1 VLFDNLRNSVLK
13 FVTALSLTIVWGFS
27 GSPVSAQNVSGP
39 ATTTAVESHDHSH
52 ESHSDKIPKES
63 EKRLPWFLREHQL
76 VRQHAVEFSGKPFK
90 PEPQTDRV
98 LLLIRNS
105 DYGIV
110 YEGSNNGHRYLIG
123 QIHLIN
129 NTKKPATMTRK
140 GVQIQLEDEAAVPQ
154 STIPE
159 KVRGHSFQI
168 ENSRSMSFGNLD
180 RPDNVTVKP
189 GEAGSMWFYFDELSA
204 SSSFPESVLTVEVDG
219 KPVTISLHE
228 HVIGQLRL
236 RRERIGPNGALAL
249 IHVGGRLNILG
260 LSIISDILDS
270 LQDQKVFRAVIQ
282 WDQSVE
288 QIDSG
293 VMNLLYQYANTLGQD
308 NNNNRPDQRYPILS
322 KSLREVHLVHTP
334 GHNYSS
340 SNQRKVTH
348 KEPIEA
354 VTAAL
359 WSLLKSLPKEE
370 LLRQIQSGHPLV
382 KPAALTAGAALLSPQ
397 ELPIILEL
405 SQQKDDKN
413 LQFAAV
419 HALRQFGDPVA
430 VKRLLELAESSS
442 EEITSLAIACLT
454 QSRFETGRTA
464 LRELL
469 KTAEGEKRLQLL
481 KVIAENPSPAFAE
494 LYYDNVIDQ
503 KSKIRV
509 ESLEALNAVGHPE
522 LHQLLRRT
530 LDDSDDGLREAAF
543 KIVLQ
548 LKTPELEPLIEELV
562 LTRLEAGELDS
573 AMQNYLRQNKNPRA
587 VPYLLDRLVKN
598 RKEQSERQMLIPLLS
613 ALGDE
618 RIEPIFSELYKE
630 ISEYEKRQ
638 VLEALGNLQSSNF
651 LEFAREALA
660 SESSSLVYAAIDHL
674 SHYDSREAEQILI
687 EGLSRIKSKSYFN
700 LANAIA
706 QIGSKEAAETLRA
719 AINSE
724 NPDMRKAAR
733 NGLRYY
739 HQRLPGYQYISQAMY
754 RMRQRKWEEALDYI
768 QIALEI
774 DSKLARAYS
783 VKGDILLKLKKIDEA
798 DEAYQTALKIDAS
811 TGEAMAG
818 RLRIQARKGKI
829 PEALEA
835 IQKGIAQFQEEPEFE
850 YQVGLLYADAVNLT
864 SGRDPDDPL
873 KKDQT
878 PKDDSPDEKP
888 QEKLTEKPTE
898 KIETPQDEQS
908 KKQLALWTNE
918 VLSWVSN
925 AARHGFRDRSLIQN
939 TPELEPFKTHP
950 DYSKAVN
957 GQLPERPVVAAD
969 ENSKQASQIESVQE
983 GDVVIL
989 QVGGEVGDGN
999 NIVIDL
1005 PSPPAR

>member
-1 VLFDNLRNSVLK
+1 MLFDNFRNSVLK
-13 FVTALSLTIVWGFS
+13 FVTALSLAVVWVFS
-27 GSPVSAQNVSGP
+27 GSLASAQNTAGP
-39 ATTTAVESHDHSH
+39 ATTTAGESHDHAH
-52 ESHSDKIPKES
+52 ETHADKIPEEP
-63 EKRLPWFLREHQL
+63 EKRLSWFLKEHNL

-90 PEPQTDRV
+90 PEPQADRV
-98 LLLIRNS
+98 LLLVRNS

-110 YEGSNNGHRYLIG
+110 YEGSNNGHRYLLG
-123 QIHLIN
+123 QINLIN
-129 NTKKPATMTRK
+129 NTKKTATMTRK
-140 GVQIQLEDEAAVPQ
+140 GVQIKLEDEAAVPQ
-154 STIPE
+154 STVPE
-159 KVRGHSFQI
+159 KIRGHSFQI
-168 ENSRSMSFGNLD
+168 ENSRSLSFGNLD

-189 GEAGSMWFYFDELSA
+189 GETGSMWFYFDELTA
-204 SSSFPESVLTVEVDG
+204 GSSFPESVLSIEVDG
-219 KPVTISLHE
+219 KPVAISLHE
-228 HVIGQLRL
+228 HIIGQLRL
-236 RRERIGPNGALAL
+236 RKERIGPNGALAM

-260 LSIISDILDS
+260 LSLIADILDS

-340 SNQRKVTH
+340 SNQHKVTH

-359 WSLLKSLPKEE
+359 WSLLTSLPKEE

-382 KPAALTAGAALLSPQ
+382 KPVALTAGAALLSPR

-405 SQQKDDKN
+405 SQQKEDKN

-419 HALRQFGDPVA
+419 HALRQFGDPAA
-430 VKRLLELAESSS
+430 VNRLLELAESSS

-469 KTAEGEKRLQLL
+469 KTAKGEKRLQLL
-481 KVIAENPSPAFAE
+481 KVIAENPSPAFSD

-522 LHQLLRRT
+522 LHQLLRSS
-530 LDDSDDGLREAAF
+530 LDDTDDGLREAAF

-548 LKTPELEPLIEELV
+548 LRTPELEPLIEELV

-573 AMQNYLRQNKNPRA
+573 SMQNYLRQNKNPRA
-587 VPYLLDRLVKN
+587 VPFLLDRLVKN
-598 RKEQSERQMLIPLLS
+598 KKEQSERQMLIPLL
-613 ALGDE
+613 ATLGDE
-618 RIEPIFSELYKE
+618 RIEPIFSELYVE
-630 ISEYEKRQ
+630 ISEHEKRQ
-638 VLEALGNLQSSNF
+638 VLEALGNLQSAKF

-660 SESSSLVYAAIDHL
+660 SESSSLVYSAINHL

-687 EGLSRIKSKSYFN
+687 EGLSRIKSKSYFDN

-706 QIGSKEAAETLRA
+706 QIGSEEAAETLRA
-719 AINSE
+719 AMDSE

-739 HQRLPGYQYISQAMY
+739 QQRLPGYQYISQAMY

-768 QIALEI
+768 HIAIEI

-811 TGEAMAG
+811 TGEAVAG
-818 RLRIQARKGKI
+818 RLRIQARKGNI
-829 PEALEA
+829 PEALKA
-835 IQKGIAQFQEEPEFE
+835 IQEGISKFQEEPEFE
-850 YQVGLLYADAVNLT
+850 YQLGLLYADAVNLT
-864 SGRDPDDPL
+864 KGRDPDDPL

-878 PKDDSPDEKP
+878 PKDELPDEKP
-888 QEKLTEKPTE
+888 AEESTEKT
-898 KIETPQDEQS
+898 ETPEDDQS

-918 VLSWVSN
+918 ALSWVSN

-939 TPELEPFKTHP
+939 TPELEPFKTHD
-950 DYSKAVN
+950 DYQKAVN
-957 GQLPERPVVAAD
+957 GQLPERPVEPAD
-969 ENSKQASQIESVQE
+969 ENSKQASQIESFQE
-983 GDVVIL
+983 GDAVIL
-989 QVGGEVGDGN
+989 RVGGELGDGN
-999 NIVIDL
+999 NLVNDL
-1005 PSPPAR
+1005 PSPPER